1 MFRKSWWRSLI
12 WSSRECMSKGKTA
25 PAPETANDQL
35 SYFLPVLPKLERRE
49 NHKTNVSSAEPIL
62 DFILPPRVWVA
73 NGHQYTQKISRCAA
87 SRMDVI
93 NLQVG
98 KTGCS
103 PASASSARNG
113 YLSYK
118 ERPLFADIR

>member
-1 MFRKSWWRSLI
+1 
-12 WSSRECMSKGKTA
+12 MSKGKTA
-25 PAPETANDQL
+25 PAPETANEQL

-62 DFILPPRVWVA
+62 DFILPPGMLSFINRYSNAKLGAFVLLFSSFRGFRNDVTADTVQYCNFFRDRVWVA

-87 SRMDVI
+87 SRTDVI

-98 KTGCS
+98 K
-103 PASASSARNG
+103 
-113 YLSYK
+113 
-118 ERPLFADIR
+118 